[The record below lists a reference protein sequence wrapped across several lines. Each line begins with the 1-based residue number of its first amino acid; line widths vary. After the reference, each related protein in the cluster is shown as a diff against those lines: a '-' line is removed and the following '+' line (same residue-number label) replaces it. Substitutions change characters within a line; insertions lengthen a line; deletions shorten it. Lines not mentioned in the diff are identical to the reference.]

1 MTRRGNFNAFAVL
14 GLFSVCLATSAAC
27 RRAPE
32 ATPERALAPR
42 ELPGRA
48 ALDFEVVGDGPGPLV
63 LLLHGYG
70 TPGDDLVPLA
80 RTLQRDPRL
89 HHLRFVLPVGRLEL
103 PHGGRAWWPLR
114 PRAQREA
121 AARGGTRNLAAQHPE
136 ELPASREALLALLR
150 DLEVRYDVPSSR
162 VAIGGFSQ
170 GAMLSIDVA
179 LHRDEAPGAV
189 FALSGSVIGESE
201 WRPLLGRLRGVP
213 VLVSHGRRDSV
224 LPFRGGDHLRE
235 VLDGAE
241 AEVRFVPFDG
251 DHTIPPAVL
260 AALADF
266 LATSLPPDSN

>member
-1 MTRRGNFNAFAVL
+1 MTRRGNFNTFAML
-14 GLFSVCLATSAAC
+14 GLSWLCLATPAGC

-32 ATPERALAPR
+32 AASDPVLAPR
-42 ELPGRA
+42 QLPARVT
-48 ALDFEVVGDGPGPLV
+48 LDFEVVGEGPGPLV

-70 TPGDDLVPLA
+70 SSGDDLVPLA
-80 RTLQRDPRL
+80 RSLHRDPRL
-89 HHLRFVLPVGRLEL
+89 GHLRFVLPVGRLAV

-121 AARGGTRNLAAQHPE
+121 AARGGTRNLAGEHPE
-136 ELPASREALLALLR
+136 ELPASREALLALLT
-150 DLEVRYDVPSSR
+150 DLEARYDVPPSR

-170 GAMLSIDVA
+170 GAMLSVDVA

-224 LPFRGGDHLRE
+224 LPFRGGDRLRE

-241 AEVRFVPFDG
+241 ADVRFVAFDG
-251 DHTIPPAVL
+251 DHTIPSPVL

-266 LATSLPPDSN
+266 LAASLPPDRH